1 MKIITESG
9 FECEVNE
16 KIRKDW
22 RFVSAMAKASDDNG
36 EIEKLDGYM
45 QMAKLLLGDEEERL
59 CKHVQEEDGTVPIS
73 EMNKEILDIIKKM
86 GEELKKQ

>member
-16 KIRKDW
+16 KIKNDW
-22 RFVSAMAKASDDNG
+22 RFVNAMAKASDDNG
-36 EIEKLDGYM
+36 DIEKLDGYM
-45 QMAKLLLGDEEERL
+45 QMAKLLLGKEEERL
-59 CKHVQEEDGTVPIS
+59 CKHVQEEDGTVPLA